1 MAEAAAV
8 LQADLALVRLDHLRF
23 SVPGGPLAALVLSGG
38 VRAGDVMVGRR
49 WAVADGGIPGLDQ
62 HVLRTARRR
71 SASRVF
77 V

>member
-1 MAEAAAV
+1 MAEAATV
-8 LQADLALVRLDHLRF
+8 PQADLALVRLDHLRC

-49 WAVADGGIPGLDQ
+49 WVVADGGIPDLDQ
-62 HVLRTARRR
+62 YALRTARRR
-71 SASRVF
+71 SASSVF